1 MLLQPIFY
9 RRYGVRLPNHLLKPN
24 VFNIELFE
32 FPKNSYYH
40 YVDYDATTNGP
51 DTNDYLF
58 RTITKKI
65 FVYHAQKLE
74 SEIGNPRR
82 LSLPLLPLVRQW
94 HMQNKRFRLM
104 HEPTNGPQDELTLLM
119 SNYSLLARAYKY
131 PRSLY
136 ANYYKWKNIA
146 ATVWANIRQVASL
159 TDRQQYFFFSIP
171 QTLPSLQRLNMASE
185 RFNQATLRLFTTKES
200 YFLLEIWK
208 WLSSDYRKDS
218 IIGQMDQAQLGRIN
232 LVLRDEN
239 SWICYNLGVLN
250 SWRYVEGESP
260 QDQKVKIAPEQMQR
274 RFLRALMYVM
284 SLRGV
289 ELPETGTDE
298 EIDDVYPSTVAA
310 SPIPDESAAIE
321 LPTADDTGSVPMD
334 AQGNEIDTADQ
345 TSMDEYERM
354 LKNMDADLNEL
365 RVIEERTDALQE
377 PDIPIDEA
385 KEVSPVAKDQ
395 PVATKATKE
404 TTQTNLK
411 RRLFSKDNKVTPDT
425 DVDLAAF
432 DKPATVAES
441 VESKLNI
448 LADTGNI
455 DAAEYRRKT
464 KLLEKAMQLKA
475 PGSEE
480 PIREYVQIPQETL
493 EISNEDIDAQI
504 PDIATVPDKSMLQST
519 LLEFDKKY
527 IKEVLPK
534 DIVSM
539 PHSLQKAGMIITD
552 YDTEVKTD
560 ITGSYEMHTVRVTPV
575 EGVASTLRFKLPV
588 IQEDG
593 TYESGGVKY
602 RMRKARRDLPIRKIT
617 PTRVALSSYYGKSFV
632 IRTEKQANN
641 YANWLQ
647 TRISYKSLQDG
658 SDIKELHP
666 SNVYDSLFV
675 VPKAYSSVAQT
686 LKTFKYRQWSLN
698 FDYRQRLEYFGEANI
713 QKLEKNGSVLFGI
726 DNKDRLLLMD
736 RNSFVY
742 VVDGTSLE
750 PVGAFEE
757 FLELDTFSA
766 PIEYAEC
773 RIFAKNIPVALVLG
787 YKLGLTKLLEM
798 LKCDTRRVLAGQR
811 QNLQAHEYSIVFAD
825 ETLIASKDDALAT
838 MILAGFKP
846 FDKTTRNY
854 SIYSMDKPDVYLKL
868 IEQNN
873 LSIKYLREID
883 LLVDLFVDPIT
894 EQILKQMNEPTSY
907 LGLVTR
913 SCEMLMTDYHR
924 DPLDMQEMR
933 ICGLERIAGAVYT
946 ETVAAIR
953 EHRSKANRKGASI
966 DLNPYAVWKRVIT
979 DPAAAPSAELNP
991 IQNLKETEAV
1001 TYGGTGG
1008 RDSRAMVKES
1018 RQYHPNDIGVISEA
1032 TKDSSD
1038 VAINTYLTANP
1049 AFTSIRGLS
1058 KVSKPKETP
1067 PASLVSTSALVSV
1080 AADQDSA
1087 QRLNMVSIQQDH
1099 AVACNGYQAPY
1110 VRTGYEQVL
1119 AHRVSSAFATQ
1130 AELDGKVLEVTKDSV
1145 VVEYKDGSKKGY
1157 PVGTIFSRSSDMTVP
1172 HLLKTDLKPGAKVKA
1187 GDILTYNSGFFVRD
1201 KLNPKA
1207 VVWKNSLLATVALL
1221 ESRQTHEDACALSSQ
1236 LVAKLTSRVTK
1247 TKDVTVEFNQAI
1259 HNPVKPGDKVE
1270 YDTVLCYIEEAV
1282 TSGANLLSKTSID
1295 TLKRLSRQSPRA
1307 KVEGVVDKIEVYYN
1321 GDIEDMH
1328 PSLQALATESN
1339 KNLAKQ
1345 ARATLSKPVTGLVD
1359 ESFRIKGE
1367 PLLMDTLVIR
1377 FYITHDAPS
1386 GLGDKF
1392 VFANQLKTIC
1402 SEVMDYDVKTE
1413 SGKQVDAFFGAQSI
1427 FNRIV
1432 NSAFILG
1439 TTNTLLG
1446 VIGKK
1451 AADIYNGK

>member
-24 VFNIELFE
+24 VFSIELFE

-82 LSLPLLPLVRQW
+82 LSIPLLPLVRQW

-104 HEPTNGPQDELTLLM
+104 HEPTYGPQDELTLLM

-146 ATVWANIRQVASL
+146 ATVWANIKQVAKESN
-159 TDRQQYFFFSIP
+159 RQQYFFFSIP

-218 IIGQMDQAQLGRIN
+218 IIGNMEQSQLDRIN

-289 ELPETGTDE
+289 ELPGSDTDE
-298 EIDDVYPSTVAA
+298 TDEIIDDDSYSSPVAN
-310 SPIPDESAAIE
+310 SVIPDETADIA
-321 LPTADDTGSVPMD
+321 LPTPDDTGDTPMD
-334 AQGNEIDTADQ
+334 YQGSELDTADQ

-354 LKNMDADLNEL
+354 LKNMDADLDEL
-365 RVIEERTDALQE
+365 RVIEERTEEIDE
-377 PDIPIDEA
+377 SDIPIDEA
-385 KEVSPVAKDQ
+385 KDVAPT
-395 PVATKATKE
+395 PVATKAPKE

-411 RRLFSKDNKVTPDT
+411 RRLFSKDAKITPDT

-432 DKPATVAES
+432 DSPSTVETS

-455 DAAEYRRKT
+455 DAADYRRKT
-464 KLLEKAMQLKA
+464 KLLQKAMQLKA
-475 PGSEE
+475 PRSEE
-480 PIREYVQIPQETL
+480 PIAEYVQIPQETL
-493 EISNEDIDAQI
+493 EISSEDIDAKI

-539 PHSLQKAGMIITD
+539 PYSLQKAGMIITD

-617 PTRVALSSYYGKSFV
+617 PTRVALSSYYGKTFV

-641 YANWLQ
+641 YANWLHTQ
-647 TRISYKSLQDG
+647 ISYKSLQDG

-675 VPKAYSSVAQT
+675 VPKVYSSVAQT
-686 LKTFKYRQWSLN
+686 LKSFKFRLWSLN

-742 VVDGTSLE
+742 IVDGTSLE

-757 FLELDTFSA
+757 FLGLDTFSA

-773 RIFAKNIPVALVLG
+773 RIFSKNIPVALVLG
-787 YKLGLTKLLEM
+787 YKLGLTKLLQM

-811 QNLQAHEYSIVFAD
+811 QNLQAHEYAIVFAD
-825 ETLIASKDDALAT
+825 ETLIASKDDSLAT

-907 LGLVTR
+907 MGLVTR

-953 EHRSKANRKGASI
+953 EHRAKANRKGASI

-1008 RDSRAMVKES
+1008 RDSRAMVKQS

-1049 AFTSIRGLS
+1049 AFTSIRGLA
-1058 KVSKPKETP
+1058 KASKPKDTP

-1080 AADQDSA
+1080 AGDQDSA

-1099 AVACNGYQAPY
+1099 AVSCNGYHAPY

-1130 AELDGKVLEVTKDSV
+1130 AEQDGKVLEVTKDSI

-1157 PVGTIFSRSSDMTVP
+1157 QIGTIFSRSSDMTVP
-1172 HLLKTDLKPGAKVKA
+1172 HNLKTDLKAGAKVKA
-1187 GDILTYNSGFFVRD
+1187 VDILTYNSGFFSRD
-1201 KLNPKA
+1201 TLNPKA
-1207 VVWKNSLLATVALL
+1207 VVWKNSLLARVALL

-1236 LVAKLTSRVTK
+1236 LVGKLTSRITK
-1247 TKDVTVEFNQAI
+1247 TKDVTVEFSQAV
-1259 HNPVKPGDKVE
+1259 HNPVKVGDKVE
-1270 YDTVLCYIEEAV
+1270 YDTILCYIEEAV
-1282 TSGANLLSKTSID
+1282 TSGANLLSKSSID

-1307 KVEGVVDKIEVYYN
+1307 KVEGYIDKIEVYYN

-1328 PSLQALATESN
+1328 PTLQALAIESN

-1345 ARATLSKPVTGLVD
+1345 ARATLSKPITGLVD

-1377 FYITHDAPS
+1377 FYITHDVPS

-1446 VIGKK
+1446 VIGKR
-1451 AADIYNGK
+1451 AAEIYNGK